1 MTERIARF
9 NELTPS
15 TLPFVEGRMEGHKER
30 KNYSIVGPG
39 VAEDSHQSVKISKP
53 HGYNLGAVSAN
64 PKNGSGLHSHTT
76 AEVFLIY
83 SGKWRFY
90 WGADG
95 KNEIILSKGDIIS
108 MPTNMFRGFENAGD
122 EEGLIFVILGNDDPG
137 IITWVPNVLTKAKET
152 GLALLDDNS
161 LIDLNESEIP
171 QNRKLLEPITNEKL
185 QEFDNYEINEIDKF
199 VCKFKDHINHE
210 TILNNGIAKI
220 EVKEEPNGIIDSWS
234 ATSYFSS
241 SKITTKGLFNFRY
254 GKVEA
259 RIKTNTESY
268 ESTRSDASSLK
279 HEIEYLKKKLELT
292 NSNSI
297 IMSHNQIAN
306 ELGTAREVITRVLK
320 KLETDGKLMQNA
332 GEIRIIGEW

>member
-15 TLPFVEGRMEGHKER
+15 TLPFVEGRIDGHKER

-39 VAEDSHQSVKISKP
+39 VAEDSQQSVKISKP

-83 SGKWRFY
+83 SGNWRFY

-122 EEGLIFVILGNDDPG
+122 EEGLIFVVLGNDDPG
-137 IITWVPNVLTKAKET
+137 IITWVPDVLIKARET

-161 LIDLNESEIP
+161 LIDLKESKLP
-171 QNRKLLEPITNEKL
+171 SNRKLLEPITNEIL
-185 QEFDNYEINEIDKF
+185 QTFDNYEIKEIEKF
-199 VCKFKDHINHE
+199 ICRFKNQINHE
-210 TILNNGIAKI
+210 INLNNGIKI
-220 EVKEEPNGIIDSWS
+220 I
-234 ATSYFSS
+234 
-241 SKITTKGLFNFRY
+241 
-254 GKVEA
+254 
-259 RIKTNTESY
+259 
-268 ESTRSDASSLK
+268 
-279 HEIEYLKKKLELT
+279 
-292 NSNSI
+292 
-297 IMSHNQIAN
+297 Q
-306 ELGTAREVITRVLK
+306 
-320 KLETDGKLMQNA
+320 
-332 GEIRIIGEW
+332 IIGSNFSNKNYSALINHDTGFNLSILKGKQGLIEDLVFDKPTILFSQKGNWKVKTEEDEFIINSKDTFSLPLNTKISISIDNNEDCFLNCVSKA

>member
-15 TLPFVEGRMEGHKER
+15 TLPFVEGRIEGHKER

-39 VAEDSHQSVKISKP
+39 VAEDSQQSVKISKS

-83 SGKWRFY
+83 SGSWRFY

-122 EEGLIFVILGNDDPG
+122 EEGLIFVVLGNDDPG
-137 IITWVPNVLTKAKET
+137 IITWIPDVLIKARET

-161 LIDLNESEIP
+161 LIDLKENKVPS
-171 QNRKLLEPITNEKL
+171 NRKLLEPITNETL
-185 QEFDNYEINEIDKF
+185 QKFDNYEVNEIEKF
-199 VCKFKDHINHE
+199 ICRFKNQINHE
-210 TILNNGIAKI
+210 INLNNGIKI
-220 EVKEEPNGIIDSWS
+220 IQIIGNSFSNKNYNAIIDHDTGFNLSILKGKQGLIEELVFDKPTILFSQKGNWKIKIKEEQININSKD
-234 ATSYFSS
+234 TFSVPLNTKVNIS
-241 SKITTKGLFNFRY
+241 IEDNEDCFLNCVSK
-254 GKVEA
+254 
-259 RIKTNTESY
+259 
-268 ESTRSDASSLK
+268 AS
-279 HEIEYLKKKLELT
+279 
-292 NSNSI
+292 
-297 IMSHNQIAN
+297 
-306 ELGTAREVITRVLK
+306 
-320 KLETDGKLMQNA
+320 
-332 GEIRIIGEW
+332 

>member
-15 TLPFVEGRMEGHKER
+15 TLPFVEGRIEGHKER

-39 VAEDSHQSVKISKP
+39 VAEDSQQSVKISEP

-83 SGKWRFY
+83 SGNWRFY

-122 EEGLIFVILGNDDPG
+122 EEGLIFVVLGNDDPG
-137 IITWVPNVLTKAKET
+137 IITWVPNVLIKAKET

-161 LIDLNESEIP
+161 LIDLKESEIP
-171 QNRKLLEPITNEKL
+171 PNRKLLEPITNEML
-185 QEFDNYEINEIDKF
+185 QKFDNYQINEIEKF
-199 VCKFKDHINHE
+199 ICRFKNQTNHEIDLKNGIKLIQIIGSNFSDNKYDHLINHNTGFNLSILKAKKGLIE
-210 TILNNGIAKI
+210 NLIFDKPTILFSQKGTWKVKI
-220 EVKEEPNGIIDSWS
+220 EKDEFNINSKDTFSLPLNTKVSISIDNNEECFLNCV
-234 ATSYFSS
+234 
-241 SKITTKGLFNFRY
+241 SK
-254 GKVEA
+254 A
-259 RIKTNTESY
+259 
-268 ESTRSDASSLK
+268 
-279 HEIEYLKKKLELT
+279 
-292 NSNSI
+292 
-297 IMSHNQIAN
+297 
-306 ELGTAREVITRVLK
+306 
-320 KLETDGKLMQNA
+320 
-332 GEIRIIGEW
+332 